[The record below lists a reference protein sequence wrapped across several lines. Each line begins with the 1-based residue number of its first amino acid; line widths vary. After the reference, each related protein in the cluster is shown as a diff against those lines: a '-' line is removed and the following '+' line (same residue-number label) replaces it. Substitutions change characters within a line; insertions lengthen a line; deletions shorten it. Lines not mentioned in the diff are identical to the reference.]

1 MSIPDSGQF
10 AGQGLTCVRAGAVIF
25 SDLSFSLAPGAALI
39 LRGPNGSGKS
49 SLLRLAAGFLPPAAG
64 ELSWGGEGLREDP
77 DAHRART
84 HFVGHLDAVKAGF
97 SVAENL
103 AFWGRFLTGND
114 AGVVAALERL
124 RIGHLADVPA
134 RLLSAGQRRRLS
146 LARLLLGGRPLWLLD
161 EPTVALDV
169 QSVEVLGEVV
179 TEHRAAGGSVMAAT
193 HIEMPF
199 GNAEVLD
206 LAAFQKTVGDVEL

>member
-1 MSIPDSGQF
+1 MSIPDAGQF
-10 AGQGLTCVRAGAVIF
+10 DGRGLTCVRAGAVIF
-25 SDLSFSLAPGAALI
+25 SDLSFSLAPGGALI

-49 SLLRLAAGFLPPAAG
+49 SLLRLAAGFLAPAAG
-64 ELSWGGEGLREDP
+64 ELSWDGEGLHEDP

-103 AFWGRFLTGND
+103 AFWGRFLTGSD
-114 AGVVAALERL
+114 AGVSAALERL
-124 RIGHLADVPA
+124 RIGHLADVPS

-179 TEHRAAGGSVMAAT
+179 TEHRDAGGSVMAAT

-206 LAAFQKTVGDVEL
+206 LAAFQKIVGDVEV